1 MKFWKKFMDRKKQ
14 SGKVPVVAEAPT
26 QPKPVFE
33 WAEGQEKVIPSFC
46 LLVVNK
52 QCNFH
57 LIKSNHFNEIEAGH
71 EGKINVIMH
80 AY

>member
-1 MKFWKKFMDRKKQ
+1 MSPPNFL
-14 SGKVPVVAEAPT
+14 
-26 QPKPVFE
+26 
-33 WAEGQEKVIPSFC
+33 I
-46 LLVVNK
+46 NK

-80 AY
+80 AYENMTRLTRSHPDSVEILNLQQKIH